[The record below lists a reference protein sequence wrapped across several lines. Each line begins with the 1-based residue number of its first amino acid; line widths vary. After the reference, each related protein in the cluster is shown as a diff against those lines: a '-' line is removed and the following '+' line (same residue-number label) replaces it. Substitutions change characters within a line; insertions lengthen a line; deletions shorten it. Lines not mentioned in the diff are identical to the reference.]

1 MKTKSLFKICVSV
14 GILPGLFLPVL
25 NAENAPSGKKGK
37 HAVSKTNDARLIGE
51 VSDGRPVPPVSKKPM
66 PKYEIEQT
74 QTHHKNGQKFVINR
88 VKKPAQQVIPSQ
100 APVARRS
107 ITPQTKRESKP
118 QGGFFM
124 VSATVYDHG
133 VTLLRWSHGGEEFS
147 AWSNVDWNHLGG
159 VVSFE
164 GRGKEYTMTLLS
176 SNVSLR
182 KLKQQRRKGEKVSI
196 PEIPN
201 SPGLPR
207 GGHDIW
213 SSRGMK
219 QMTLPWSSSRQ
230 CMIFTM
236 LKRCVWSGLIM
247 NVSATALSVKEKRP
261 HRGTTRPRKRT
272 PLSTTGA
279 RTSPLAKKQ
288 NNLLTSFF

>member
-25 NAENAPSGKKGK
+25 NAENAPSGSKGK
-37 HAVSKTNDARLIGE
+37 HAAPKTNDARLIGE
-51 VSDGRPVPPVSKKPM
+51 VSDGRPVPPASKKPM

-88 VKKPAQQVIPSQ
+88 VKKPAQQVTPSQ

-124 VSATVYDHG
+124 VSATVYDHR
-133 VTLLRWSHGGEEFS
+133 VTLLRWSHDGEEFS

-164 GRGKEYTMTLLS
+164 GRGKEYAMTLLS

-196 PEIPN
+196 PEIPK
-201 SPGLPR
+201 LPR
-207 GGHDIW
+207 
-213 SSRGMK
+213 
-219 QMTLPWSSSRQ
+219 LA
-230 CMIFTM
+230 
-236 LKRCVWSGLIM
+236 KR
-247 NVSATALSVKEKRP
+247 
-261 HRGTTRPRKRT
+261 
-272 PLSTTGA
+272 GA
-279 RTSPLAKKQ
+279 RYMIIKGDEANDGAMGFIEAVHDLYDAEKVRLVRAYHERERNRIIRERKEAASRNNPPPKKDAIINYWRKNKPSGKKAK
-288 NNLLTSFF
+288 

>member
-1 MKTKSLFKICVSV
+1 MKPDMKMSV
-14 GILPGLFLPVL
+14 LLLGIYMTCIAGVALKAQD
-25 NAENAPSGKKGK
+25 AEIKKAK
-37 HAVSKTNDARLIGE
+37 LIGE

-107 ITPQTKRESKP
+107 ITPQTKRDSKP

-124 VSATVYDHG
+124 VSATVYDHR

-176 SNVSLR
+176 SNVSLL

-196 PEIPN
+196 PEIPK
-201 SPGLPR
+201 LPR
-207 GGHDIW
+207 
-213 SSRGMK
+213 
-219 QMTLPWSSSRQ
+219 LA
-230 CMIFTM
+230 
-236 LKRCVWSGLIM
+236 KR
-247 NVSATALSVKEKRP
+247 
-261 HRGTTRPRKRT
+261 
-272 PLSTTGA
+272 GA
-279 RTSPLAKKQ
+279 RYMVIKGDETNDGAMEFIEAVHDLYDAEKVRLVRAYHERERNRIIRERKEAASRNNPPPKKDAIINYWRKNKPSGKKAQ
-288 NNLLTSFF
+288 